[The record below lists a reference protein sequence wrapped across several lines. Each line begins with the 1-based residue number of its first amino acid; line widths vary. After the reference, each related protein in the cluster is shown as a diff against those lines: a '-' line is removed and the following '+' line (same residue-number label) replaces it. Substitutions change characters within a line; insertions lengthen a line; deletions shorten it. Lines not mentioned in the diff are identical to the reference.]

1 MTDDIQEL
9 LTRLNEIEEQLSM
22 AVLEVPRDS
31 LVGSRLRQ
39 IKLLTE
45 YVRMGLRKVQLR
57 EHLAAKGP
65 GTVSGKGAEG
75 E

>member
-1 MTDDIQEL
+1 
-9 LTRLNEIEEQLSM
+9 M